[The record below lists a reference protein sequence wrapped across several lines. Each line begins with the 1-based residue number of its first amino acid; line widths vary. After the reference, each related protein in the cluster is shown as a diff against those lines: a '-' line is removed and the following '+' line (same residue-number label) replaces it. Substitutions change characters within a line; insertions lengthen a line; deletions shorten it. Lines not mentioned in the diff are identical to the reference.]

1 METTPEEPSAIT
13 KDVDEP
19 EDMNVDEPLPATEST
34 ENAEPE
40 QSEDLPTESPSDVA
54 TKPEPEPDPIEP
66 APEDPLKTPED
77 PPKEPAAEESKPPAP
92 SESNQMD
99 VDEPSV
105 PFSFTPSIKNEIDN
119 TDAADALATLASAAL
134 GQNEIV
140 KEVKS
145 VAPPQPQPALQ
156 PIKIETSPWC
166 DVGIIKGTSC
176 VIKHFYHSNFTNE
189 HSTINSDELPEY
201 TNCQKIELLP
211 GTAYKFR
218 VCAINAYGKGEWS
231 DVSAFKTCLPG
242 FPGAPS
248 SIKISKSADG
258 AHLSWEPPPANSG
271 KIIEYS
277 VCLAVRNATVQSQGD
292 SKTITSV
299 PGQLAFVRV
308 YCGPQNH
315 AIVHNTSLSAA
326 HIDTTAKPAIIF
338 RIAAKNDKGYGPAT
352 QVRWLQDSPS
362 SSSKTAPSRKDKSQ
376 HNASASK
383 KYKTMNNF

>member
-1 METTPEEPSAIT
+1 MECNPEES
-13 KDVDEP
+13 
-19 EDMNVDEPLPATEST
+19 S
-34 ENAEPE
+34 
-40 QSEDLPTESPSDVA
+40 DLPTDV
-54 TKPEPEPDPIEP
+54 TEPD
-66 APEDPLKTPED
+66 
-77 PPKEPAAEESKPPAP
+77 
-92 SESNQMD
+92 QMD
-99 VDEPSV
+99 VDNAVANTTNTEVPSKSEV
-105 PFSFTPSIKNEIDN
+105 TDDIAPEEVSEHLNQLKESESTSLNQNTMDVDQVSPSIMFTSIKQEVDDN
-119 TDAADALATLASAAL
+119 NDAADALSTLASAAL
-134 GQNEIV
+134 GQDQALKNEL
-140 KEVKS
+140 KESKS
-145 VAPPQPQPALQ
+145 AAPQPVAPL
-156 PIKIETSPWC
+156 KMESSPWC

-176 VIKHFYHSNFTNE
+176 VIKHFFHTNHTNE
-189 HSTINSDELPEY
+189 YTNINSDELPDY
-201 TNCQKIELLP
+201 TNCQKVELLP

-248 SIKISKSADG
+248 SIKISKSAEG

-277 VCLAVRNATVQSQGD
+277 VCLAVRNATIQSQGD

-308 YCGPQNH
+308 YCGPQNQ
-315 AIVHNTSLSAA
+315 AVVYNSSLAAA

-362 SSSKTAPSRKDKSQ
+362 SSSKSTPSRRDKSQ
-376 HNASASK
+376 QNTSSSK
-383 KYKTMNNF
+383 KYKTMNSY

>member
-1 METTPEEPSAIT
+1 MENPEECSNMPQDNGEPNHM
-13 KDVDEP
+13 DVD
-19 EDMNVDEPLPATEST
+19 DGVNVEAPTKSEITDETVRE
-34 ENAEPE
+34 E
-40 QSEDLPTESPSDVA
+40 QNGLLNQQKEALLINQNTMDTDQASPPVSYNVSNIKQEVDDNSDVA
-54 TKPEPEPDPIEP
+54 
-66 APEDPLKTPED
+66 
-77 PPKEPAAEESKPPAP
+77 
-92 SESNQMD
+92 
-99 VDEPSV
+99 
-105 PFSFTPSIKNEIDN
+105 
-119 TDAADALATLASAAL
+119 DALSTLASAAL
-134 GQNEIV
+134 GQDQALKNELQEPKTV
-140 KEVKS
+140 LTP
-145 VAPPQPQPALQ
+145 APAP
-156 PIKIETSPWC
+156 KIESSPWC

-176 VIKHFYHSNFTNE
+176 VIKHFYQTNYTNE
-189 HSTINSDELPEY
+189 YPNINSDELPDY
-201 TNCQKIELLP
+201 SNCQKVELLP

-218 VCAINAYGKGEWS
+218 VCAINAYGRGEWS

-248 SIKISKSADG
+248 SIKISKSAEG

-308 YCGPQNH
+308 YCGPQNQ
-315 AIVHNTSLSAA
+315 AVVYNSSLAAA

-362 SSSKTAPSRKDKSQ
+362 SSSKSAPSRRDKSQ
-376 HNASASK
+376 HGTSASK
-383 KYKTMNNF
+383 KYKAMNSY